1 MIEPK
6 LLQALFA
13 RFGVTLSDSE
23 IAAETPH
30 DPREAI
36 LALLANREISA
47 RFEAA
52 HGRAPD
58 HNDIEEL
65 LDIYETL
72 HNRPR

>member
-13 RFGVTLSDSE
+13 RFGVDVSDAE
-23 IAAETPH
+23 VAAEIPH

-36 LALLANREISA
+36 LTLLANREIAA
-47 RFEAA
+47 RFQNA
-52 HGRAPD
+52 HGRTPD
-58 HNDIEEL
+58 DNDIEEL

-72 HNRPR
+72 HKRPH